1 MPFHL
6 HNPRLKLYGWGRIPR
21 LYCLLFVLCFNSS
34 HLNCVFCVFVFFF
47 FLGSKFKNPKTLK
60 NLKNTNIYIYVCV
73 CVCVCIYCLK
83 VCYMDINISLLNWN
97 MLYIVEKLGKCVC
110 SIISARLLWDDYK
123 CWYQFIK
130 VMYALFF
137 STLAHAHL
145 LLFIKLSCRLILWN
159 KYSLRTLSF

>member
-1 MPFHL
+1 MGEEGFQDLIVFFLSSALILPIL
-6 HNPRLKLYGWGRIPR
+6 I
-21 LYCLLFVLCFNSS
+21 VL
-34 HLNCVFCVFVFFF
+34 FVFFF
-47 FLGSKFKNPKTLK
+47 FFGGQNSKIQKHWKISRIQ
-60 NLKNTNIYIYVCV
+60 IYICVCV

-97 MLYIVEKLGKCVC
+97 MLYIVEKLEKCVC